1 MEWKNSIHNLWRM
14 RRTNP
19 PIDFDDTMVPK
30 DNDCEMV
37 EAILILLRM
46 FHMIL
51 FYKGIL
57 T

>member
-51 FYKGIL
+51 FYKDIL